1 MLRLNLLLLL
11 TFGFGISYG
20 QNLWKRY
27 RHEFSTGIGIANCL
41 TDLGGGAGDGG
52 YLGDLH
58 FVKTRPSIQVGYRYK
73 ISEKISIKS
82 SFTYLW
88 IEGSDELS
96 INEGRKIRNL
106 SFRTHIYEFGFQGE
120 YYFIKEPIGQ
130 LNTLNAVRIGH
141 KGAEMGLYGLAGF
154 APFFYTPYGQT
165 EDKSWHKLRE
175 LGTEGQGQP
184 GGASEYGK
192 MSIAFMMGVGV
203 KFIIH
208 RQLNVGIEGAIRY
221 TATDYL
227 DDVSTTYYDFSQA
240 TETVSETTIELADK
254 RLSSGKGGAGGI
266 RGNPENKDV
275 YLGLIFSVNYKLSE
289 DQTIKPRFK
298 KKNKKV
304 KF

>member
-1 MLRLNLLLLL
+1 MLRINLLLLL
-11 TFGFGISYG
+11 TFGFSISYA
-20 QNLWKRY
+20 QNSWKYY
-27 RHEFSTGIGIANCL
+27 RHEFSAGLGVANCL

-58 FVKTRPSIQVGYRYK
+58 FVKTRPSFHLGYRYK
-73 ISEKISIKS
+73 VSERISIKS

-88 IEGSDELS
+88 VEGSDELS
-96 INEGRKIRNL
+96 KNEGRRIRNL
-106 SFRTHIYEFGFQGE
+106 NFRTHIYEFGFQGE
-120 YYFIKEPIGQ
+120 YYFIKEPLGQ
-130 LNTLNAVRIGH
+130 LNTLNATRIGH
-141 KGAEMGLYGLAGF
+141 KGSEIGLYGLAGF
-154 APFFYTPYGQT
+154 APFFYTPQGQT
-165 EDKSWHKLRE
+165 EDGSWHKLRE

-192 MSIAFMMGVGV
+192 MSVAFLMGVGV

-208 RQLNVGIEGAIRY
+208 RQFNVGIEGAIRY

-240 TETVSETTIELADK
+240 TETVSETTLELADK
-254 RLSSGKGGAGGI
+254 RLSESNGNPGGI

-275 YLGLIFSVNYKLSE
+275 YLGLIFSVNYKLAE
-289 DQTIKPRFK
+289 DQKIKLRFK
-298 KKNKKV
+298 KKNKRV